1 MPAQHTL
8 AEVQLARDLARELEA
23 GELHVFWSAATVRPR
38 AHAAQVPAVIR
49 ALAALGDVIGRLAG
63 SVEPRPRRD

>member
-1 MPAQHTL
+1 MPAGHSP
-8 AEVQLARDLARELEA
+8 AEVQLARALARELEI

-38 AHAAQVPAVIR
+38 AHGAQIPAVIR
-49 ALAALGDVIGRLAG
+49 ALAALGDVIGRLAA